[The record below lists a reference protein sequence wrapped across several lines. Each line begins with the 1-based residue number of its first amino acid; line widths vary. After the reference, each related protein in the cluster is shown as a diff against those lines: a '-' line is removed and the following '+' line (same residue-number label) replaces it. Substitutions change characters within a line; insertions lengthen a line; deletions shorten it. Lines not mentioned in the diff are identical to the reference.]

1 MDHPSPILT
10 LKEFQKEYKCSHGQ
24 TYREIAAG
32 RLKVRKMGRATRVT
46 RPDADAWAASLPTM
60 GGE

>member
-1 MDHPSPILT
+1 MEPLPTLLK
-10 LKEFQKEYKCSHGQ
+10 LKEFQREYNVSHGQ

-32 RLKVRKMGRATRVT
+32 RLKVRKIGRATRVA
-46 RPDADAWAASLPTM
+46 RVDADDWAANLPTK